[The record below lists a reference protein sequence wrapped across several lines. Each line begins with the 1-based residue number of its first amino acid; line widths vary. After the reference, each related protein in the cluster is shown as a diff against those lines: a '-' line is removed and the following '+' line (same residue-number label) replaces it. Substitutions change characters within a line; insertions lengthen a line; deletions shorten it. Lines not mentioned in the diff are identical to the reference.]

1 MFISSLIDLLFN
13 TLLTQVINMILA
25 AIFGT

>member
-13 TLLTQVINMILA
+13 TLLTQIVNMILA
-25 AIFGT
+25 GIFGT

>member
-13 TLLTQVINMILA
+13 TLLTQIVNMIVAGIL
-25 AIFGT
+25 GT